1 MKSSIPVCLPVLSA
15 LVLFSSCVKE
25 NGAVES
31 GDGAADVKIVRLSD
45 DVVQDAVLVKFSSA
59 PGGEQL
65 SSLSASEG
73 VTLRRVFTSTPGKEE
88 LEARFGLDRW
98 YEAALPEGVD
108 IHRSVRSLA
117 ARRDVT
123 LVQYQSV
130 GSRESDGVS
139 YGVSSPS
146 VKGVSASFND
156 PLLSDQWHYQ
166 NFGNR
171 AVSPTAVKGAD
182 INVTDVWSQLTCGDP
197 SIVVAVVDEGVKY
210 SHPDLR
216 DNMWVNAGEIPGNG
230 IDDDQN
236 GYIDDVY
243 GYNFVDGGPI
253 TWDKDGDVGHGTHCA
268 GTIAAVNNNGKGVC
282 GIAGGDYANGQ
293 PGVKLMSCQIFKE
306 DEDGGGRGATAIKW
320 GADHGAVISQNS
332 WGYTTLNYVPKSDIA
347 AIDYF
352 NTYAG
357 FDEYG
362 NQVGPMA
369 GGIVIFAAGNE
380 NSNFGAP
387 GAYEGA
393 IAVGSLGPDFYRA
406 YYSNYGEWVDV
417 AAPGGDYQ
425 KGHQILSTLPD
436 NKYGVMQGTSMAC
449 PHVSGVAALI
459 VSKCGGPGFT
469 RSMLWNRLVNTT
481 RDISKQNRNTPVG
494 GLVDV
499 LAAITAEG
507 GVPPEPVDDFSVT
520 PLQAD
525 FIGFS
530 LTVPKDEDDQKAYG
544 INIYYS
550 TEPFSE
556 TTLIPYKSFPIEN
569 LKAGD
574 KMEGVLSGL
583 EFQTTYYLACEA
595 YDRIGNRSAL
605 SNLTVVTTGKNH
617 APTVETDDPLNFTL
631 KSHESRW
638 LEFRY
643 AEPDGHGIHTRLDKG
658 SPADSLQQMQN
669 LTQKIEINA
678 LRATP
683 GTYLATLRV
692 FDDYEMETNC
702 SYTYTILPNHAPKA
716 VGSIDDMVF
725 GAKGEVQT
733 ASLTDVFRDEDGE
746 TLVYTTASSD
756 NDILNLHVREGVL
769 YVTALKYGYGSGTVT
784 ATDARGE
791 KVQVTF
797 QTLARDGSKA
807 VDIYPT
813 TITDGK
819 LYVRTSTDQSV
830 SAQVFSESGTV
841 VLEKSQTATPFAP
854 AILDLS
860 NLGGGPYAVK
870 VTVGGESFT
879 QNIVLL

>member
-1 MKSSIPVCLPVLSA
+1 MKRIAALILALGLTLTAFAQNLTVTGVVLDKDRQPIVGAFVVEKGTS
-15 LVLFSSCVKE
+15 
-25 NGAVES
+25 NG
-31 GDGAADVKIVRLSD
+31 
-45 DVVQDAVLVKFSSA
+45 
-59 PGGEQL
+59 
-65 SSLSASEG
+65 
-73 VTLRRVFTSTPGKEE
+73 TSTD
-88 LEARFGLDRW
+88 LD
-98 YEAALPEGVD
+98 GTF
-108 IHRSVRSLA
+108 SL
-117 ARRDVT
+117 R
-123 LVQYQSV
+123 V
-130 GSRESDGVS
+130 GSGSDLEFSCIGYVS
-139 YGVSSPS
+139 QTVKVNQEQKLEIILLDDLQMLEETVVVGYGVQKKS
-146 VKGVSASFND
+146 VVTASISKVDGDALNTVRASTINDAIKGKVSGVQITQASGQPGSGSQIKIRGIGSVNNSD
-156 PLLSDQWHYQ
+156 PLY
-166 NFGNR
+166 
-171 AVSPTAVKGAD
+171 
-182 INVTDVWSQLTCGDP
+182 
-197 SIVVAVVDEGVKY
+197 IVDGM
-210 SHPDLR
+210 P
-216 DNMWVNAGEIPGNG
+216 
-230 IDDDQN
+230 
-236 GYIDDVY
+236 
-243 GYNFVDGGPI
+243 VDGGIDYDHEDLAGNMWHDPDRPAATVYGFNFLDNSI
-253 TWDKDGDVGHGTHCA
+253 NILKTSHGTHVA

-282 GIAGGDYANGQ
+282 GIAGGDYTNGQ

-813 TITDGK
+813 TVTDGK
-819 LYVRTSTDQSV
+819 LYVRTATDQSV